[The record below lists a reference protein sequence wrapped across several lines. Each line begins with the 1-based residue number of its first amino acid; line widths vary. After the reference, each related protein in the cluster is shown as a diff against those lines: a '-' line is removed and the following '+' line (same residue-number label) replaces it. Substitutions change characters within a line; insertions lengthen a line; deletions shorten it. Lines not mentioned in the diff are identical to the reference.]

1 SVELTTRTLDRIARF
16 NPKINAIVTLAGDAA
31 LARARAA
38 DEARARGEWWGPFHG
53 VPCTV
58 KDTFE
63 VAGVTTTAGL
73 PTLKSHVPARDAV
86 VVARLRR
93 ARAVVLGNTP
103 GPPGTPPG
111 APPLLPVAGPLARS
125 AADLRAAL
133 EALGGPDEEE
143 ARAYRWSL
151 APARGTR
158 LADYRIGFVLDD
170 PACRVSSDVREVH
183 AQATEALRR
192 AGAKLEEG
200 WPQGVSP
207 AQQYDTYLYLLNS
220 VFAFTLRDDQVEE
233 MRRRA

>member
-1 SVELTTRTLDRIARF
+1 VRGPGRLREAVGAARAMDARRLTRRSFLGCGLAVVGATVLPARAARAAVADLDFASAFEAARAIRRGDVSSVELTTRMLDRIARF

-63 VAGVTTTAGL
+63 VAGVYGHK
-73 PTLKSHVPARDAV
+73 PTLGVVP
-86 VVARLRR
+86 LR
-93 ARAVVLGNTP
+93 GHIP
-103 GPPGTPPG
+103 PPPGTPPG
-111 APPLLPVAGPLARS
+111 PPPLLPVAGPLARS

-158 LADYRIGFVLDD
+158 LADYRIGF
-170 PACRVSSDVREVH
+170 
-183 AQATEALRR
+183 
-192 AGAKLEEG
+192 
-200 WPQGVSP
+200 
-207 AQQYDTYLYLLNS
+207 
-220 VFAFTLRDDQVEE
+220 
-233 MRRRA
+233 